1 MSDIQKI
8 IVPDVGGDE
17 VEVIE
22 LCVAVGD
29 NIEADEGVV
38 TVESDKASMDIPAP
52 FEGEIVSLSVAVG
65 DKIKEGDV
73 IGEMKAAGGE
83 SAPEDTVSDD
93 AQEAPKQEEAN
104 EAGEHARPAL
114 GCSDGR
120 GERGRLRS
128 SLGNILPWVEDLS
141 GYLDFQSVLS
151 Q

>member
-52 FEGEIVSLSVAVG
+52 FEGEIVSLTVSVG

-73 IGEMKAAGGE
+73 IGEMKVANGDSADKGASEENASDE
-83 SAPEDTVSDD
+83 S
-93 AQEAPKQEEAN
+93 
-104 EAGEHARPAL
+104 
-114 GCSDGR
+114 
-120 GERGRLRS
+120 S
-128 SLGNILPWVEDLS
+128 SVILTSFGVPDLIS
-141 GYLDFQSVLS
+141 LPLTA
-151 Q
+151 